1 VRACIASSGAK
12 RSSAEISSARTV
24 TQAELAGKPMT
35 PIEKSIVLLGVPVLV
50 GVLVIT
56 ALFVIGGPMNLN

>member
-1 VRACIASSGAK
+1 M
-12 RSSAEISSARTV
+12 

-50 GVLVIT
+50 GVLVTT